1 MVTAALRVILDASQL
16 SWWQFLEPIMD
27 IEAYVALLRDN
38 LLKAVAAPSIIAIA
52 IAIAIAIRL
61 KWLPHLTSPFS
72 GIIPSPYDGHTRIV
86 RAGFRSFA
94 VTRLCLSDQI
104 HSLFGKY

>member
-1 MVTAALRVILDASQL
+1 MVTAALRVILNASQL

-27 IEAYVALLRDN
+27 IEAYVVLLRDN
-38 LLKAVAAPSIIAIA
+38 LLKAVVAPSI
-52 IAIAIAIRL
+52 IAIAIRL

-72 GIIPSPYDGHTRIV
+72 GIIPSPYDGHTRIF

-104 HSLFGKY
+104 QSLFGKY